1 MCRYVSSIINNIHSH
16 RYSIYVCRHKNLQ
29 RFVVFSYRTAY
40 FCDRLVLC
48 LYGYK
53 TINVGVGM
61 NIITFGKYKGM
72 PVTRVLRIDPSYF
85 GWCKNNV
92 SWFKFSKRDYE
103 IYLEWLSLQ
112 QNHLQFT
119 GYSDD
124 MGIIRFL
131 FRKVEEG
138 KFNSYSDTEY
148 LTKETCGEYLKSTK
162 EHYFIKHV

>member
-1 MCRYVSSIINNIHSH
+1 
-16 RYSIYVCRHKNLQ
+16 
-29 RFVVFSYRTAY
+29 
-40 FCDRLVLC
+40 
-48 LYGYK
+48 
-53 TINVGVGM
+53 M

-92 SWFKFSKRDYE
+92 RWFKFSKRDYE

-124 MGIIRFL
+124 MGNIRFL

-138 KFNSYSDTEY
+138 KFNAYSDMEY
-148 LTKETCGEYLKSTK
+148 LTKEPVWIESRGDEGGSWWEVNRVPEFYKNQSKTK
-162 EHYFIKHV
+162 E

>member
-1 MCRYVSSIINNIHSH
+1 
-16 RYSIYVCRHKNLQ
+16 
-29 RFVVFSYRTAY
+29 
-40 FCDRLVLC
+40 
-48 LYGYK
+48 
-53 TINVGVGM
+53 M

-85 GWCKNNV
+85 RWCKNNV
-92 SWFKFSKRDYE
+92 RWFRFSKRDYE
-103 IYLEWLSLQ
+103 IYLTWLSLQ

-124 MGIIRFL
+124 MDNIRFL

-138 KFNSYSDTEY
+138 KFNAYSDTEY

-162 EHYFIKHV
+162 EHYFSKKHV

>member
-1 MCRYVSSIINNIHSH
+1 
-16 RYSIYVCRHKNLQ
+16 
-29 RFVVFSYRTAY
+29 
-40 FCDRLVLC
+40 
-48 LYGYK
+48 
-53 TINVGVGM
+53 M

-92 SWFKFSKRDYE
+92 RWFKFSKRDYE

-124 MGIIRFL
+124 MGNIRFL

-138 KFNSYSDTEY
+138 KFNAYSPVLPFPTNEMAFNNFIYNVKYFTGNKY
-148 LTKETCGEYLKSTK
+148 LVTGDLLDETGTDGEPLIKNVKILKK
-162 EHYFIKHV
+162 L

>member
-1 MCRYVSSIINNIHSH
+1 
-16 RYSIYVCRHKNLQ
+16 
-29 RFVVFSYRTAY
+29 
-40 FCDRLVLC
+40 
-48 LYGYK
+48 
-53 TINVGVGM
+53 M

-92 SWFKFSKRDYE
+92 RGFRFSKRDYE
-103 IYLEWLSLQ
+103 IYLTWLSLQ

-124 MGIIRFL
+124 MDNIRFL

-138 KFNSYSDTEY
+138 KFNAYSDMEY

-162 EHYFIKHV
+162 EHYFSKHV

>member
-1 MCRYVSSIINNIHSH
+1 
-16 RYSIYVCRHKNLQ
+16 
-29 RFVVFSYRTAY
+29 
-40 FCDRLVLC
+40 
-48 LYGYK
+48 
-53 TINVGVGM
+53 M

-92 SWFKFSKRDYE
+92 RWFRFSKRDYE

-124 MGIIRFL
+124 MDNIRDSFL
-131 FRKVEEG
+131 EKW
-138 KFNSYSDTEY
+138 KKASLM
-148 LTKETCGEYLKSTK
+148 LTLIWNILLKRRVVN
-162 EHYFIKHV
+162 I